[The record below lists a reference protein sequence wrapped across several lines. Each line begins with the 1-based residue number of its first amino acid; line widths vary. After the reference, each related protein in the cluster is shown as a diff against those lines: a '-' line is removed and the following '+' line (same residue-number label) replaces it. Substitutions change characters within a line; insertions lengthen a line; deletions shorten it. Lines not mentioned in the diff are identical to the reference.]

1 MTSLNT
7 DFRTA
12 VELTAAARAEVDAIE
27 GTLPMSA
34 YLPVEENDTLTYSFQ
49 AGGKVDVD
57 MATFRAFDTPAP
69 YGKTEGG
76 ETKSGKLL
84 AISRKLPI
92 SEYDELQFA
101 RRTDQLG
108 TVLERYAARLGRGIA
123 FRLETA
129 RIEVILTGRLAI
141 NENGVVQTIDYG
153 RNAALSVAAQWSAA
167 ASTPV
172 DDIID
177 WRQTVS
183 TYGRTPTAALLT
195 LDVMEML
202 SKNEQVIGYAL
213 GRTDNLPG
221 RVSYDDVRGVLGSFG
236 IVNVT
241 VVDEA
246 YSAYDL
252 GGQVFP
258 AGTFV
263 LVPGASGA
271 LGTTQV
277 GVPAE
282 ASQDSFGIPAS
293 ERAGVFAGAF
303 DRGDPIGLDVLASA
317 IALPVF
323 TNVDSTLS
331 ASIS

>member
-12 VELTAAARAEVDAIE
+12 VELTAAARAEVDAVSAE
-27 GTLPMSA
+27 LPLA
-34 YLPVEENDTLTYSFQ
+34 GYLPVQENPTLSYSFR
-49 AGGKVDVD
+49 AGAKTDVD
-57 MATFRAFDTPAP
+57 LATFRSFDTPAP
-69 YGKTEGG
+69 YGRTVGG
-76 ETKSGKLL
+76 QEQSGKLL
-84 AISRKLPI
+84 PISRKLPV
-92 SEYDELQFA
+92 SEYNELQYA
-101 RRTDQLG
+101 GNTAMLG
-108 TVLERYAARLGRGIA
+108 DVLDGYATNLGRGVA

-129 RIEVILTGRLAI
+129 RIEVLLTGQLSI

-153 RNAALSVAAQWSAA
+153 RNAALTVAAQWTAA
-167 ASTPV
+167 GSTPV
-172 DDIID
+172 DDIIE
-177 WRQTVS
+177 WRQTVG

-195 LDVMEML
+195 LDVMETL
-202 SKNEQVIGYAL
+202 STNAQVIGYAL

-258 AGTFV
+258 TGSFV
-263 LVPGASGA
+263 LVPGTAGA

-277 GVPAE
+277 G
-282 ASQDSFGIPAS
+282 IPA
-293 ERAGVFAGAF
+293 
-303 DRGDPIGLDVLASA
+303 
-317 IALPVF
+317 
-323 TNVDSTLS
+323 
-331 ASIS
+331 